1 MLATGRLYHAT
12 FLSNSTFLLCR
23 HMLLLSELKSAELWV
38 LWTVYWPT
46 GLTGSV
52 FVIHLTTWRDAK
64 TTVLRARFRDE
75 PCTPD
80 FPILIRWVVCGTSTT
95 QTTRKMIWKNSVSC
109 FVFFPTL
116 GKARKL
122 NLRKWSAFM
131 LIRQNVIE
139 RISVVL
145 TLIYFCM

>member
-1 MLATGRLYHAT
+1 MSKLHTLATGRLYHAT
-12 FLSNSTFLLCR
+12 FLSNSTFLLCW

-38 LWTVYWPT
+38 LWTVYRPV

-64 TTVLRARFRDE
+64 TTVLRARLR
-75 PCTPD
+75 D

-95 QTTRKMIWKNSVSC
+95 QTTRKMIWKNFVS

-139 RISVVL
+139 RISVV
-145 TLIYFCM
+145 